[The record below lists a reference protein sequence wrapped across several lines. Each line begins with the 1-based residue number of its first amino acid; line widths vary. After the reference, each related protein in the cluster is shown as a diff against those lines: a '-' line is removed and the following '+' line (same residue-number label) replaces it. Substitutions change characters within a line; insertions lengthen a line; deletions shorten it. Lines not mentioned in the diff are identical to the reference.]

1 MKVVLEARNIK
12 KSFGGVQALKG
23 VSIKLYEH
31 ETLALLGD
39 NGAGKSTLIK
49 IISGVY
55 KPDEGEIFIDG
66 KKVEFKDPRD
76 ARKLGIETV
85 YQELS
90 LLNQQ
95 DVVTHVFIGR
105 EMLRFKI
112 AYIFNILNTKVMEKK
127 TKKLLDEMGI
137 KTISNLRKEVK
148 LLSGG
153 QRQAVAL
160 ARARLSKPRIL
171 ILDEP
176 TAALGVKE
184 TRMILELIKKFKEE
198 GVPMILIS
206 HSLPIVFE
214 IADRIVI
221 LREGKVVA
229 EKRVEETNEKEVVSF
244 MVGVEG

>member
-12 KSFGGVQALKG
+12 KSFGGIQALKG

-76 ARKLGIETV
+76 ARELGIETV

-90 LLNQQ
+90 LLDQQ
-95 DVVTHVFIGR
+95 DVVTNVFLGR
-105 EMLRFKI
+105 EMLKFKL
-112 AYIFNILNTKVMEKK
+112 AYIFNILNTKVMEKR

-229 EKRVEETNEKEVVSF
+229 EERVEETNEKELVSF

>member
-12 KSFGGVQALKG
+12 KSFGGIQALKG

-76 ARKLGIETV
+76 ARELGIETV

-90 LLNQQ
+90 LLDQQ
-95 DVVTHVFIGR
+95 DVVTNVFLGR
-105 EMLRFKI
+105 EMLKFKL
-112 AYIFNILNTKVMEKK
+112 AYIFNILNTKVMEKR

-229 EKRVEETNEKEVVSF
+229 EERVEETNEKEVVSF

>member
-12 KSFGGVQALKG
+12 KSFGGIQALKG

-90 LLNQQ
+90 LLDQQ
-95 DVVTHVFIGR
+95 DVVTNVFLGR
-105 EMLRFKI
+105 EMLKFKL
-112 AYIFNILNTKVMEKK
+112 AYIFNILNTKVMEKR

-153 QRQAVAL
+153 QRQAIAL

-229 EKRVEETNEKEVVSF
+229 EERVEETNEKEVVSF

>member
-90 LLNQQ
+90 LLDQQ
-95 DVVTHVFIGR
+95 DVVTNVFLGR
-105 EMLRFKI
+105 EMLRFKL

>member
-12 KSFGGVQALKG
+12 KSFGGIQALKG

-90 LLNQQ
+90 LLDQQ
-95 DVVTHVFIGR
+95 DVVTNVFLGR
-105 EMLRFKI
+105 EMLKFKL
-112 AYIFNILNTKVMEKK
+112 AYIFNILNTKVMEKR

-229 EKRVEETNEKEVVSF
+229 EERVEETNEKEVVSF